1 MANGLVDMIE
11 GGEPTGWIKLRSYE
25 PPNMMQVDIEKK
37 VTFIQLWWKNKLKKL
52 KNRRLLIINHV

>member
-37 VTFIQLWWKNKLKKL
+37 VTFIQLWWKN
-52 KNRRLLIINHV
+52 